1 MLKIFQISD
10 ISMIMIPYSEPDAD
24 FCLWETDSSPGLSSF
39 ISVLV
44 LTWAGNDC
52 DYLGWA
58 ETAESVFKSEPELR
72 SGNNKN
78 WCDLVTGHGDGD
90 GDHDWAGDNG
100 SRPVSILWKTL
111 NTRVSHSQAKQ
122 I

>member
-1 MLKIFQISD
+1 MLTSACGKQIHL
-10 ISMIMIPYSEPDAD
+10 PA
-24 FCLWETDSSPGLSSF
+24 ETSF

-122 I
+122 IYYC

>member
-1 MLKIFQISD
+1 MLTFACGKQIHL
-10 ISMIMIPYSEPDAD
+10 PA
-24 FCLWETDSSPGLSSF
+24 ETSF

-78 WCDLVTGHGDGD
+78 WCDLVTGGMVMVMVTMTGRGIMGH
-90 GDHDWAGDNG
+90 APSVG
-100 SRPVSILWKTL
+100 SGK
-111 NTRVSHSQAKQ
+111 H
-122 I
+122 

>member
-1 MLKIFQISD
+1 MYTTVLLQEHCSQIYYDCQLNSDGSSLKT
-10 ISMIMIPYSEPDAD
+10 MIHLPAEI
-24 FCLWETDSSPGLSSF
+24 SF

-58 ETAESVFKSEPELR
+58 GREWPETAESVFKSEPELR

-78 WCDLVTGHGDGD
+78 WCDLVTGGLGMVMVTMTPDV
-90 GDHDWAGDNG
+90 AY
-100 SRPVSILWKTL
+100 
-111 NTRVSHSQAKQ
+111 
-122 I
+122 

>member
-1 MLKIFQISD
+1 MWEQIHLPAE
-10 ISMIMIPYSEPDAD
+10 I
-24 FCLWETDSSPGLSSF
+24 SF

-58 ETAESVFKSEPELR
+58 GREWPETAESVFKSEPELR

-78 WCDLVTGHGDGD
+78 WCDLVTGYGD

-100 SRPVSILWKTL
+100 SRPVSMLWKTP

-122 I
+122 IHHF

>member
-1 MLKIFQISD
+1 MVELEDKANNMEEITGETIEEGHYKSVISG
-10 ISMIMIPYSEPDAD
+10 MID
-24 FCLWETDSSPGLSSF
+24 LETCDVNSVLAPSHISF

-52 DYLGWA
+52 DYLGRAGREWP

-78 WCDLVTGHGDGD
+78 WCDLVTG
-90 GDHDWAGDNG
+90 A
-100 SRPVSILWKTL
+100 
-111 NTRVSHSQAKQ
+111 
-122 I
+122 

>member
-1 MLKIFQISD
+1 M
-10 ISMIMIPYSEPDAD
+10 
-24 FCLWETDSSPGLSSF
+24 
-39 ISVLV
+39 LV

-58 ETAESVFKSEPELR
+58 GREWPETAESVFKSEPELR

-78 WCDLVTGHGDGD
+78 WCDLVTGGLGMVMVTMTGRGIMGHAPSLCSGK
-90 GDHDWAGDNG
+90 HQTPG
-100 SRPVSILWKTL
+100 SHTHKQNRSIIFK
-111 NTRVSHSQAKQ
+111 SFHSED